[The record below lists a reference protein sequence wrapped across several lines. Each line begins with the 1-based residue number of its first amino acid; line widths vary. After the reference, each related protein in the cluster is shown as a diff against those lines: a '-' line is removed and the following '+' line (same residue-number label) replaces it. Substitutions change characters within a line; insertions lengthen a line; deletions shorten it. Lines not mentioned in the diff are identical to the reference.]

1 MSFQQFYGLTP
12 RLQKSTLAT
21 IPESAYRPQP
31 AVVREDEET
40 VGANR

>member
-21 IPESAYRPQP
+21 IPESAYRPKAAP
-31 AVVREDEET
+31 AIEEM
-40 VGANR
+40 ASAKP